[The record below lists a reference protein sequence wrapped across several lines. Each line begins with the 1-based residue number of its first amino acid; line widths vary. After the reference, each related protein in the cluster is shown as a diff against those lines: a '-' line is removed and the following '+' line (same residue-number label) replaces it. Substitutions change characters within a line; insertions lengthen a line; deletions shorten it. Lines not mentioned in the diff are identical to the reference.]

1 MSLKEAVGENTGLTE
16 VPSRKVM
23 CQKARLKCLYT
34 NACSI
39 GNKQGEMETMMSL
52 ENYDLVAITET
63 WWDESHDWHTVIEG
77 YRLFRKD
84 RKGRRRGGVAL
95 YVRKRIDCK
104 ELCLTTSHDEV
115 ESI

>member
-1 MSLKEAVGENTGLTE
+1 MEGS
-16 VPSRKVM
+16 SRKVVH
-23 CQKARLKCLYT
+23 QKDQLKCLHT
-34 NACSI
+34 SACSMVK
-39 GNKQGEMETMMSL
+39 KQEELKTMIYL